1 MICGYCNTYNK
12 DNNKFCQ
19 YCGKP
24 IDSSSNIQA
33 NNASSQS
40 FSTNQEQ
47 SNIGNK
53 SDVLMGFQP
62 LAGSVPNETS
72 RYPEPIPPQASF
84 LASQTSPKTDYPRNT
99 PAQANYPPP
108 FPPQFPPN
116 QITQAHYPH
125 QNPQHSKQPHFAK
138 PPRNKTQIILSILG
152 IALLLI
158 GILSPSLSLKPNI
171 GNGISS
177 FLEIFGVD
185 SVMDYS
191 NTKLSY
197 NFVSMMAGKPPKI
210 SARGTIGELIKKY
223 MENELNQLFNQV
235 KNVNTAYQDDSGLVL
250 RKTISSLQTAGII
263 FSVLTLLLVI
273 CVILRLINPES
284 SLFTLLVSLLGT
296 LLIILLIVGLIYI
309 KTFKVDL
316 GPLGS
321 YIGFSKVN
329 LSQLVLISPAVG
341 YFLLVIGSIS
351 AVSSAFMKQ
360 P

>member
-19 YCGKP
+19 SCGRAV
-24 IDSSSNIQA
+24 DSSSNNQEKT
-33 NNASSQS
+33 NASPGSPEKK
-40 FSTNQEQ
+40 EQ
-47 SNIGNK
+47 SKIGSK

-62 LAGSVPNETS
+62 LVASAPKEEKKHPESIPTQAISQNTQTGVQTVYPPNT
-72 RYPEPIPPQASF
+72 PPQA
-84 LASQTSPKTDYPRNT
+84 Y
-99 PAQANYPPP
+99 YPPP
-108 FPPQFPPN
+108 LPPQNQPN
-116 QITQAHYPH
+116 QINPVHYPH
-125 QNPQHSKQPHFAK
+125 QNQQELKQPLFAK
-138 PPRNKTQIILSILG
+138 LSSNNAQLILSVFG

-158 GILSPSLSLKPNI
+158 GIFIPLLNFKPNI
-171 GNGISS
+171 NNSIAG
-177 FLEIFGVD
+177 FLDIFGVD
-185 SVMDYS
+185 NVMDYS

-197 NFVSMMAGKPPKI
+197 SFVSMMAGKPP
-210 SARGTIGELIKKY
+210 TINTGKPLGGVIKTY
-223 MENELNQLFNQV
+223 MEEELNQLFNQV

-329 LSQLVLISPAVG
+329 LSQLVLISPAIG

-351 AVSSAFMKQ
+351 ALSSAFMKQ